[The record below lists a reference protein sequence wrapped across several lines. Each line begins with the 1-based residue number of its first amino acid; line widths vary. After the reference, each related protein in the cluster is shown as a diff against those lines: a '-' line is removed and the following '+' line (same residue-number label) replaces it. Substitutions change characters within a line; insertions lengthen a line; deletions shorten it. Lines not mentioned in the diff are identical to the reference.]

1 MVPKEGTR
9 WKRVNSWF
17 GPILFSTVPKGV
29 ILKILP
35 SSWFYL
41 FDMVPKVKIILV
53 VRDRRFGTIL
63 FNMIPKETNEKSGSF
78 YFLLVYHYPI

>member
-1 MVPKEGTR
+1 MVPKDKVDEVMFIERFGT
-9 WKRVNSWF
+9 
-17 GPILFSTVPKGV
+17 ILFSMVPKGV

-63 FNMIPKETNEKSGSF
+63 FNMIPKDESYYTST
-78 YFLLVYHYPI
+78 Y